1 MVLIGI
7 DPYPYHVHIP
17 LGVQKKLRQSSG
29 LPLKQLLIEV
39 HQVTDTN
46 SSQLFGPK
54 IVELL
59 LVLYETA
66 SIRRKN
72 MEEKMNN
79 V

>member
-1 MVLIGI
+1 MSTFHLVSK
-7 DPYPYHVHIP
+7 
-17 LGVQKKLRQSSG
+17 KKLRQSSG